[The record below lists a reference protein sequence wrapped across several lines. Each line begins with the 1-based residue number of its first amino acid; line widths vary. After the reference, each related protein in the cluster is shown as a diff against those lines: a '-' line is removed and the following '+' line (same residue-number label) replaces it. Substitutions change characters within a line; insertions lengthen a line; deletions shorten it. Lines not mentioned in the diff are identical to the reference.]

1 MRMHINSRGDL
12 QSGQCSKH
20 LLSLYSVLGTA
31 VSHMCV
37 CVCVCVYVFKR
48 ERQTERERQ
57 GDGEREEVP
66 SLKEPTSVGSK
77 MVRRSTFCGDGFK
90 EEGTVSREASRGGPQ
105 HLFLL

>member
-1 MRMHINSRGDL
+1 MQQAFI
-12 QSGQCSKH
+12 KP
-20 LLSLYSVLGTA
+20 LLCTR
-31 VSHMCV
+31 HRCV
-37 CVCVCVYVFKR
+37 TYVCVCVYVFKR

-90 EEGTVSREASRGGPQ
+90 EEGTVSREAARGGPQ

>member
-1 MRMHINSRGDL
+1 MQQAFI
-12 QSGQCSKH
+12 KP
-20 LLSLYSVLGTA
+20 LLCTR
-31 VSHMCV
+31 HRCV
-37 CVCVCVYVFKR
+37 TYVCVCVYVFKR

>member
-1 MRMHINSRGDL
+1 MWLGRWR
-12 QSGQCSKH
+12 SK
-20 LLSLYSVLGTA
+20 
-31 VSHMCV
+31 
-37 CVCVCVYVFKR
+37 
-48 ERQTERERQ
+48 ERQKEGQTQRERQ